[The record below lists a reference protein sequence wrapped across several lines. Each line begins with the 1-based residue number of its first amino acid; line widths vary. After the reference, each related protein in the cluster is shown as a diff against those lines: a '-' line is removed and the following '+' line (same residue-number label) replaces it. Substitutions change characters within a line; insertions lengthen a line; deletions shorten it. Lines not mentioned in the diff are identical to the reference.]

1 MKHHDS
7 SFSNRNQMINEQLKL
22 RNIDHLL
29 HFTNTKNIKNILDFG
44 ILPVAM
50 HSINDIN
57 SYTNDKLRSDELTDT
72 TSFSIEFPNY
82 KMFYKLRAEN
92 PAEDW
97 VILFVKAKVLLS
109 KECVFCYDNAS
120 NPKIKEIPLNE
131 RMQGV
136 MFKKMFDDIEGY
148 VTRSERKLKR
158 YFPTLSQAEVLI
170 YGAIEV
176 DYIDKFVFKDSETKN
191 RYQHLIP
198 NSIKCEVI
206 PNYFYTREDH
216 EYEDK

>member
-1 MKHHDS
+1 MKYVDP
-7 SFSNRNQMINEQLKL
+7 SFINRNEMIKEQLKL
-22 RNIDHLL
+22 RNIEHLL
-29 HFTNTKNIKNILDFG
+29 HFTNTKNIKSIIDFG

-50 HSINDIN
+50 HSINGIN

-97 VILFVKAKVLLS
+97 VILFVDAKVLFK

-120 NPKIKEIPLNE
+120 NPRIKEIPLNN
-131 RMQGV
+131 RMQGE
-136 MFKKMFDDIEGY
+136 MFKKMFDDIDGD

-158 YFPTLSQAEVLI
+158 YFPTLPQAEILI
-170 YGAIEV
+170 YGAIEL
-176 DYIDKFVFKDSETKN
+176 DYIDKFVFKDTETKD

-206 PNYFYTREDH
+206 PYYFYTREDH
-216 EYEDK
+216 EYENK